1 MKRLLPMLLLVASC
15 TVPVTSGTVKEDAI
29 EVRDHALAAVV
40 FPVLAVGFIAAYPV
54 LFINYNFINPL

>member
-1 MKRLLPMLLLVASC
+1 MRYLLPVLLLLATC

-40 FPVLAVGFIAAYPV
+40 FPVLAVGFVAAYPF
-54 LFINYNFINPL
+54 LFVHYNFIDPV